1 MPLTAL
7 DNPSNAVPTPSP
19 KDSQPSQVWGEV
31 IPEVVKSP
39 TTKAPGGH
47 RGKAT
52 TEENSAAPPD
62 TANSR
67 TSVPQRTGRRTR

>member
-7 DNPSNAVPTPSP
+7 DNPSP

-52 TEENSAAPPD
+52 PEAEASPSPSD